1 MLTALVVSVTPKDPV
16 NHPSTAAAGRISVS
30 SSAMTSDI
38 RLHYIGEY
46 RAYELTLLFSGFPLH
61 CEGERGRAKGAKI

>member
-30 SSAMTSDI
+30 SLAMTSEI
-38 RLHYIGEY
+38 RLHNIGAD
-46 RAYELTLLFSGFPLH
+46 RAYSPAVFWLSSSL
-61 CEGERGRAKGAKI
+61 